1 MIKLDEAE
9 IVNKYAAQL
18 LDIEDLYIEGKNN
31 KFCPYFLER
40 KKMVSKN
47 KEKNYLFFVGNF

>member
-47 KEKNYLFFVGNF
+47 KEKNYYFS